1 MSLKENK
8 YAFKQGMGSLY
19 YPLIKNLF
27 IKRGI
32 TVSSKRTAVHLPIFS
47 RYISSASVTS
57 SVCWTL
63 KQNKNIKKTKIKNA
77 HRKFLR

>member
-63 KQNKNIKKTKIKNA
+63 NKTKISK
-77 HRKFLR
+77 RQR